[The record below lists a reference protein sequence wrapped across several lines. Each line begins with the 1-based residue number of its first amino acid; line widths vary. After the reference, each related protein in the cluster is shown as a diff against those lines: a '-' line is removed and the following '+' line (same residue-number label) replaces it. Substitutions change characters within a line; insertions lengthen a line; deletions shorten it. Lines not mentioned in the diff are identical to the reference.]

1 VRSLTSP
8 WIDFSLYLI
17 TGRGETR
24 GRSLEDA
31 VEEALRGG
39 VRAVQLREKTL
50 SSKELYEAA
59 YELRKLT
66 SRYGAK
72 LFINDRVDVALA
84 VDADGVHIGA
94 SSLPIYKV
102 RRLLGERKL
111 IGVSCHNQVQAITAQ
126 EMGADFITFGP
137 VYFTPSKA
145 AYGDPVG
152 LDLLEAVND
161 MLQIPVFALGGI
173 NRDNCAEAL
182 ARGVHGIALI
192 SAILSAAEPR
202 EAARA
207 LLAQLPTLDDS
218 DSCQTN

>member
-1 VRSLTSP
+1 VRNGLEST
-8 WIDFSLYLI
+8 WIDFNLLLI
-17 TGRGETR
+17 TGRRETP
-24 GRSLEDA
+24 GRNLEFV

-39 VRAVQLREKTL
+39 LRAVQLREKDL
-50 SSKELYEAA
+50 STKELYETA
-59 YELRKLT
+59 YELRRLT

-94 SSLPIYKV
+94 GSLPIYKV
-102 RRLLGERKL
+102 RMLLGERKL

-145 AYGDPVG
+145 GYGDPVG
-152 LDLLEAVND
+152 LDKLKTITE

-173 NRDNCAEAL
+173 TRENCAEVL
-182 ARGVHGIALI
+182 SCGVRGIALI
-192 SAILSAAEPR
+192 SAVMSAPEPR
-202 EAARA
+202 EAVRG
-207 LLAQLPTLDDS
+207 LLARLPALDLGD
-218 DSCQTN
+218 

>member
-1 VRSLTSP
+1 VRQLESP
-8 WIDFSLYLI
+8 WIDFNLYLI
-17 TGRGETR
+17 TGRSETL
-24 GRSLEDA
+24 GRNLEFVA
-31 VEEALRGG
+31 EEALRGG
-39 VRAVQLREKTL
+39 VRAVQLREKDLT
-50 SSKELYEAA
+50 SKELYETA
-59 YELRKLT
+59 YELRRLT

-84 VDADGVHIGA
+84 VDADGVHIGG

-152 LDLLEAVND
+152 LDLLQTVSE

-173 NRDNCAEAL
+173 NRENCAEAVR
-182 ARGVHGIALI
+182 RGVRGVALI
-192 SAILSAAEPR
+192 SAVMSAPEPR
-202 EAARA
+202 DAARELLA
-207 LLAQLPTLDDS
+207 LLPVLEPVD
-218 DSCQTN
+218 

>member
-1 VRSLTSP
+1 VRNLDSP
-8 WIDFSLYLI
+8 WIDFNLYLI
-17 TGRGETR
+17 TGRGETL
-24 GRSLEDA
+24 GRNLEFV

-39 VRAVQLREKTL
+39 VRAVQLREKDL
-50 SSKELYEAA
+50 SSKELYETA
-59 YELRKLT
+59 YELRRLT

-84 VDADGVHIGA
+84 VDADGVHIGG

-137 VYFTPSKA
+137 VFFTPSKA

-152 LDLLEAVND
+152 LELLQTVTD
-161 MLQIPVFALGGI
+161 MLDIPVFALGGI
-173 NRDNCAEAL
+173 NRGKCAEVVSCGV
-182 ARGVHGIALI
+182 RGVALI
-192 SAILSAAEPR
+192 SAIMSAAEPR
-202 EAARA
+202 EAAKGI
-207 LLAQLPTLDDS
+207 LAQLPGLES
-218 DSCQTN
+218 GPIC

>member
-1 VRSLTSP
+1 VRDLDSP
-8 WIDFSLYLI
+8 WIDFNLYLI
-17 TGRGETR
+17 TGRGETL
-24 GRSLEDA
+24 GRNLEYV

-39 VRAVQLREKTL
+39 VRAVQLREKDL
-50 SSKELYEAA
+50 STKELYETA
-59 YELRKLT
+59 YELRRLT

-126 EMGADFITFGP
+126 EMGADFISFGP

-152 LDLLEAVND
+152 LERLRTVTE
-161 MLQIPVFALGGI
+161 MLKIPVFALGGI
-173 NRDNCAEAL
+173 TRDNCAEAL
-182 ARGVHGIALI
+182 DCGVHGISLI
-192 SAILSAAEPR
+192 SAVMSAPEPR

-207 LLAQLPTLDDS
+207 LLALLPTLEPCD
-218 DSCQTN
+218 